1 MFDFSVDRA
10 NSLTRNLLLVLS
22 ALALLLISAC
32 RKQETA
38 ISPEPQTFAS
48 PQDASTALEH
58 AASSQDTDKILA
70 IFGSNARDVIS
81 TGDAVQDKNAFKGF
95 AESYRKMNRWR
106 KLSDDSQ
113 MLLVGTDNQ
122 AFPIPLMKNSA
133 GQWYFDAAAG
143 KDEILA
149 RRIGQNE
156 ITAIGAVAAYVD
168 AQMQYFAQK
177 HEFAQKFI
185 SDIGRQNGLYWQSA
199 PGMPRSPLGPLV
211 AYATSE
217 GYKVQPGHHQPFNG
231 YYFVILD
238 QQGAGAPGGAKHYI
252 ANGKMTGGFALV
264 AYPAEYGNSGIMTF
278 MVNQDGVTLQKD
290 LGKTT
295 DQIASAIIQFNP
307 DQTWTV
313 VEQQ

>member
-10 NSLTRNLLLVLS
+10 NSLTRNFLLVLS

-32 RKQETA
+32 RKQEAA

-48 PQDASTALEH
+48 PQDASKTLAD
-58 AASSQDTDKILA
+58 AANSQDQNKVLA
-70 IFGSNARDVIS
+70 IFGSNARDVVS
-81 TGDAVQDKNAFKGF
+81 TGDAVQDKASLNGF
-95 AESYRKMNRWR
+95 AAAYKKMNRWR
-106 KLSDDSQ
+106 KLSDTSEV
-113 MLLVGTDNQ
+113 LLVGADNQ
-122 AFPIPLMKNSA
+122 AFPVPLVKNGA

-143 KDEILA
+143 RDEILA

-156 ITAIGAVAAYVD
+156 ITAIGAVAAVVD
-168 AQMQYFAQK
+168 AQAQYFSQK

-185 SDIGRQNGLYWQSA
+185 SDTGRQNGLYWQAA
-199 PGMPRSPLGPLV
+199 PGMPKSPLGPLV

-217 GYKVQPGHHQPFNG
+217 GYKVKAGQHQPFNG
-231 YYFVILD
+231 YYFVMLD
-238 QQGAGAPGGAKHYI
+238 KQGAGAPGGAKDYI

-278 MVNQDGVTLQKD
+278 LVNQDGVTLQKD

-295 DQIASAIIQFNP
+295 DQVASTISEFNP

-313 VEQQ
+313 VEQ